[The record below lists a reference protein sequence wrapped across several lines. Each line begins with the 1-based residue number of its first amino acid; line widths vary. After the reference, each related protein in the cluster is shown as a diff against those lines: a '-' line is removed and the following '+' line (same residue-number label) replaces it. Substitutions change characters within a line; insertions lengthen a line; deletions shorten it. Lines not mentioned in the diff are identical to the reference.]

1 LKQPTFSETER
12 LGQSLPQREALAS
25 YLVSL
30 LLQPASPP
38 DSDVEEGEERRT
50 PLEEEEAAAEKA
62 LRLILDL
69 VKISKAHSDI
79 MSPEVTRHVP
89 HSV

>member
-1 LKQPTFSETER
+1 MVTHS
-12 LGQSLPQREALAS
+12 
-25 YLVSL
+25 
-30 LLQPASPP
+30 
-38 DSDVEEGEERRT
+38 
-50 PLEEEEAAAEKA
+50 EEEEAAAEKA

-69 VKISKAHSDI
+69 VKISKAHSDV